1 MLQRLARNDRS
12 LRSDAG
18 PLCQEHRTKGGV
30 FIDVFFFAQH
40 DRKEGMEAFSAKRAP
55 EFKHK

>member
-1 MLQRLARNDRS
+1 MIDHSDPSRAA
-12 LRSDAG
+12 LRGTSD
-18 PLCQEHRTKGGV
+18 ERRRVH
-30 FIDVFFFAQH
+30 FFFFFAQH